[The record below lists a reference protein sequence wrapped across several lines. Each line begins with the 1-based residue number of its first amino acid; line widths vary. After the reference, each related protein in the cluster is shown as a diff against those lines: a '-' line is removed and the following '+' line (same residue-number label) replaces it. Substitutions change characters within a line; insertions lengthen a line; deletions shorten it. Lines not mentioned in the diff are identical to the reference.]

1 MGIARGASRRRQVM
15 AWCVHAYTALGLVA
29 AAGMAVL
36 AIDGQQHEASF
47 RWAFLLM
54 LLATLVDCTD
64 GVLARTVRVSEVLP
78 GFDGRRLDDIVDFLT
93 YTAMP
98 LLLIW
103 CARILPPAHQAWLL
117 APLLASAYGFSQ
129 VSAKTADG
137 YFLGFPSYWNVVAFY
152 LYVLDRHV
160 VRLPGWFSIGVLAG
174 FALLVLV
181 PVRYLY
187 PSQGGP
193 LNRLTTLLGLV
204 WVVLV
209 VGVACLMPTAAD
221 GSPASNLALRGLL
234 FVSLGFPAYY
244 MVASWAISW
253 RIWRQRCNRGVEN
266 ALDSGG
272 PMPPDGDP
280 P

>member
-1 MGIARGASRRRQVM
+1 M